1 MKNKKMK
8 KYKETID
15 SIYNRNLW
23 KVNRALE
30 NKEEIIIYISK
41 KKIINF

>member
-8 KYKETID
+8 KYKEKID

-23 KVNRALE
+23 KVNRTLE
-30 NKEEIIIYISK
+30 NTEEIIIYISK
-41 KKIINF
+41 KK

>member
-8 KYKETID
+8 KYKEKID
-15 SIYNRNLW
+15 PIYNRNFW
-23 KVNRALE
+23 KVNRTLE

>member
-1 MKNKKMK
+1 MK

-23 KVNRALE
+23 KVNRTLE